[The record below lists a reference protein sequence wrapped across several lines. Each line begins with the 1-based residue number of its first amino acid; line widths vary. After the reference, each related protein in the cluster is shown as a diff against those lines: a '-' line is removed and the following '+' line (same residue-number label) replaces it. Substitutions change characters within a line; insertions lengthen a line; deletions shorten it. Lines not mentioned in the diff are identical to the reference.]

1 MSFKEFITA
10 FYDKVIYLDTKKLS
24 YSKKRLDMQEF
35 HMYVQHCQLLQ
46 PREPIKITKC
56 ENIMKES
63 RRQLLTPAWNEAK
76 RRLHKS
82 KNRITNIC
90 LKHRKIFV
98 SRKLWLQCRRV
109 AEGGATGAN
118 APALRKSCPLY
129 FCPK

>member
-35 HMYVQHCQLLQ
+35 HMYVQHCQLLR

-63 RRQLLTPAWNEAK
+63 RRQLLTPA
-76 RRLHKS
+76 
-82 KNRITNIC
+82 
-90 LKHRKIFV
+90 
-98 SRKLWLQCRRV
+98 
-109 AEGGATGAN
+109 
-118 APALRKSCPLY
+118 
-129 FCPK
+129 